1 MTMMKTTILALAGA
15 LACASVS
22 LPCAAAA
29 APPVPD
35 RAAAAAAVTRYLADH
50 GDFCLGKMD
59 WPVDISAIDE
69 RARGR
74 DVIQMPVLES
84 LGLVRSRAATALRIE
99 GPDAEEGGP
108 PLPVAVRRYALT
120 PLGEQFM
127 RDREVVVAAADGDK
141 VVRRRDLC
149 AARLSLA
156 QVVAVTP
163 GDGPRSFVA
172 TYTYEATPVAW
183 AVAPEFQRVFPM
195 AARVIDGARRMQLK
209 QAFTWSDGAWK
220 PAGLAN

>member
-1 MTMMKTTILALAGA
+1 MTMMKTTILALAC
-15 LACASVS
+15 ACLG
-22 LPCAAAA
+22 LPCAAAE

-35 RAAAAAAVTRYLADH
+35 RATAEAAVTRYLAEH

-59 WPVDISAIDE
+59 WPVDISALDE

-84 LGLVRSRAATALRIE
+84 LGLVRASAATALRVE

-120 PLGEQFM
+120 PLGARFV

-149 AARLSLA
+149 AAHLSLA
-156 QVVAVTP
+156 EVVAVAP
-163 GDGPRSFVA
+163 GDGARSFVA

-183 AVAPEFQRVFPM
+183 AVTPEFQRVFPM
-195 AARVIDGARRMQLK
+195 AARVIGGAHRMQLK
-209 QAFTWSDGAWK
+209 QAFAWSDGAWK
-220 PAGLAN
+220 PAGLAD